1 MKSLMKN
8 NYFIFINFLIFLI
21 SNISSANYR
30 LEDFGY
36 ENLQFSTFIN
46 DCNYDTQ
53 RCNLTVYQNSIL
65 NNSFSEP
72 IIFAQYSFLNEFIND
87 KKPIYFLGMDEGIVV
102 MYRSIKSLPF
112 LDGSDVLVPSRNGY
126 QLVTAGLREL
136 NREFNGY
143 DFGETNRLSVQG
155 PYFYHCVVPEFDTDF
170 VVNCL
175 VIGDNNE
182 FNVITNYYWNWYVY
196 VLKFSQIYENY
207 TIETN
212 ETLISNTFTAKDIF
226 SSFYYYYTR
235 DIKNQVYVG
244 LTFTNSSIWGDSNST
259 CLVKHINE
267 PLLNY
272 ENIIGI
278 VGYNDSILICGNHQ
292 LNNSL
297 IVYSYNF
304 TNEKQSFVF
313 SDKINITHV
322 IQPQFSS
329 TRYCLFFSNI
339 TNSSILFDIY
349 QNKVILNHNHLNLNI
364 SRHLYENSSRSI
376 SYFIYPK
383 QYIEYNFTKYS
394 EPTLEPIKNNTQPN
408 NYVNNENNSSTLTV
422 SFSILTISVLLLS
435 FIFFK

>member
-1 MKSLMKN
+1 MEN
-8 NYFIFINFLIFLI
+8 FYFLITFLIFYLT
-21 SNISSANYR
+21 NISSSNVR
-30 LEDFGY
+30 LDDLGY

-53 RCNLTVYQNSIL
+53 RCNLTVYQNNQL
-65 NNSFSEP
+65 FFS
-72 IIFAQYSFLNEFIND
+72 QYTFLNEFIND
-87 KKPIYFLGMDEGIVV
+87 NKPIYFLGMDKGLIK
-102 MYRSIKSLPF
+102 MYRSMKSLPF
-112 LDGSDVLVPSRNGY
+112 LDGFDVLVPSQNGY
-126 QLVTAGLREL
+126 QFADLFLRQL
-136 NREFNGY
+136 NKESEGY
-143 DFGETNRLSVQG
+143 DFGQTGRLAVQG
-155 PYFYHCVVPEFDTDF
+155 PYFYHCVVPEFHSDF

-175 VIGDNNE
+175 TIGDNNE
-182 FNVITNYYWNWYVY
+182 FNVITNYYWSWNVY
-196 VLKFSQIYENY
+196 VLYFPQIYENY
-207 TIETN
+207 TIVTN

-244 LTFTNSSIWGDSNST
+244 LIFTNSSVWGDSNST

-267 PLLNY
+267 TLLNY
-272 ENIIGI
+272 ENLISI

-313 SDKINITHV
+313 ADKINITHV

-329 TRYCLFFSNI
+329 TKYCLFFSNI
-339 TNSSILFDIY
+339 TNPSILFDIY
-349 QNKVILNHNHLNLNI
+349 QNKVILNHNHFNLNI

-376 SYFIYPK
+376 SYFMYPK
-383 QYIEYNFTKYS
+383 QFTLYNFTKYS

-408 NYVNNENNSSTLTV
+408 NYANNENNSSTLTV

-435 FIFFK
+435 FIFFL